1 MTNYLQK
8 LWTFSKLNETIKND
22 DSDFLIRFL
31 PELNIFWDPL
41 KNDDLIDFHRFITN
55 YLERILDNASD
66 AIIIKI
72 EPFINIFNTSL
83 RRVELGLNPLTDVR
97 LSRSCM
103 KKISIFYMKLRLP
116 EKTFYDCE
124 TVQQILRSNLLD
136 ANVHTVF
143 SVYREADVC
152 EFFEIVNLISRA
164 QNPSDLKIIADICIR
179 SKKANKN
186 LPEGLQ
192 FVKMPFQLE
201 QTLIEADFWLQE
213 NFCFL

>member
-31 PELNIFWDPL
+31 PELNIFWDAL
-41 KNDDLIDFHRFITN
+41 KNDDLVDFHRFITN

-66 AIIIKI
+66 EIIIKI

-83 RRVELGLNPLTDVR
+83 RRVELGLNRLTDVR

-124 TVQQILRSNLLD
+124 TLKQILRSNMLD

-179 SKKANKN
+179 SKKANKK
-186 LPEGLQ
+186 LPEDLQ

-201 QTLIEADFWLQE
+201 TILIEADFWLQE